1 MNIKKVLPLIM
12 IAALSVSMLVGW
24 GTKDNNSDQATDIVE
39 EQENL
44 DAVDDT
50 EQDVNSEENTGD
62 TVAKSLLG
70 IFYSEIE
77 STDDIEQVAAALI
90 ESESLSQIS
99 IGYQPVEEGFL
110 SGFDE
115 EISGFNKGVCFM
127 PNISTIPFVGYI
139 FETDNPD
146 ELAAALM
153 DHANLNWNICTE
165 ADEMVVET
173 NGNYVFFV
181 MSPYTFD

>member
-12 IAALSVSMLVGW
+12 IAALSIFMLVGC
-24 GTKDNNSDQATDIVE
+24 GKKYNNSDQTTDIVE
-39 EQENL
+39 EQENP
-44 DAVDDT
+44 DVVDDT
-50 EQDVNSEENTGD
+50 EQSVTSEENTD
-62 TVAKSLLG
+62 TTVAKSLLG

-77 STDDIEQVAAALI
+77 STDDIEQVAVALI
-90 ESESLSQIS
+90 ENESLSEIS
-99 IGYQPVEEGFL
+99 MGYMPVEEGFL

-146 ELAAALM
+146 ELAATLM
-153 DHANLNWNICTE
+153 DHAQLNWNICTE

>member
-12 IAALSVSMLVGW
+12 IAALSIFMLVGC
-24 GTKDNNSDQATDIVE
+24 GKKDNNSDQTTDIVE
-39 EQENL
+39 EQENP
-44 DAVDDT
+44 DVVDDT
-50 EQDVNSEENTGD
+50 EQSVTSEENTD
-62 TVAKSLLG
+62 TTVAKSLLG

-77 STDDIEQVAAALI
+77 STDDIEQVVAALI
-90 ESESLSQIS
+90 ENESLSEIS
-99 IGYQPVEEGFL
+99 MGYMPVEEGFL

-146 ELAAALM
+146 ELAATLM
-153 DHANLNWNICTE
+153 DHAQLNWNICTE

-173 NGNYVFFV
+173 KGNYVFFV